1 MKKKE
6 LVGSHYLLLSLLFF
20 AGLELLVMFS
30 YWVILLAIILILIV
44 AAGVVLVR
52 VEEQHAFN
60 PSQIILPML
69 AAVGLIGFTL
79 FLPQTPLIHL
89 YFLLASLIFFWLL
102 RHGTRQAYPTWNWT
116 LTMVVIFL
124 NLAVIF
130 GLRYHLYIALVW
142 ILGLVFGVILL
153 ASLQSLHRVT
163 KDWVETWLPSLGLA
177 VAVTQLGWVMQFWP
191 LHYVVQAGVA
201 VVAYY
206 VVFNLLSIS
215 FERKLSRAD
224 MIEYGAVGGLGL
236 IILLFTANWF

>member
-1 MKKKE
+1 
-6 LVGSHYLLLSLLFF
+6 
-20 AGLELLVMFS
+20 
-30 YWVILLAIILILIV
+30 
-44 AAGVVLVR
+44 
-52 VEEQHAFN
+52 
-60 PSQIILPML
+60 
-69 AAVGLIGFTL
+69 
-79 FLPQTPLIHL
+79 
-89 YFLLASLIFFWLL
+89 
-102 RHGTRQAYPTWNWT
+102 
-116 LTMVVIFL
+116 VIFL